1 MRFKMILFEFY
12 NIIIVCVCIQEN
24 PESVEQFFAE
34 YGKAYE
40 QVFNEDD
47 DEEKEE
53 KETGKEEGEV
63 EDEYEAEDKHVDT
76 IMQPETALKVS
87 NIKKTLLDDIK
98 EILDVCSKERSQV
111 ADIARVVI
119 ESEENKEAEN
129 LNTMFLVQ
137 SVIREKNIAP
147 GEWLFNKIGEIQ
159 KYVNGTK
166 YDIVPAMLRGIFSK
180 TACYLTPQDLVKE
193 MGMEA
198 LTGKSKEVKCA
209 GNEDRVT
216 AAENLAKKRLSEMKD
231 FSKSGNSFPEVGL
244 HVKSTVFSDGKR
256 LYMCPLDGCKEGFVS
271 PRTCDVHINRHLGY
285 EYGPCT
291 KCGHTNSSHDSYDK
305 HKCFARVK
313 TGGKCPASRG
323 ETAKK

>member
-1 MRFKMILFEFY
+1 M
-12 NIIIVCVCIQEN
+12 
-24 PESVEQFFAE
+24 
-34 YGKAYE
+34 
-40 QVFNEDD
+40 
-47 DEEKEE
+47 
-53 KETGKEEGEV
+53 
-63 EDEYEAEDKHVDT
+63 DT
-76 IMQPETALKVS
+76 IMQPETTLKVS
-87 NIKKTLLDDIK
+87 NVKKTLLDDIK

-111 ADIARVVI
+111 ADITQVVV
-119 ESEENKEAEN
+119 ESEENKEAKN

-193 MGMEA
+193 MGVEA
-198 LTGKSKEVKCA
+198 LTGKSKEVECA

-231 FSKSGNSFPEVGL
+231 FSKSGNGFPEVGL
-244 HVKSTVFSDGKR
+244 HVKSTVFPDGKR
-256 LYMCPLDGCKEGFVS
+256 LYMCPLDGCTEGFVS
-271 PRTCDVHINRHLGY
+271 PRTCDANINCHLGY

-291 KCGHTNSSHDSYDK
+291 KCGHTNTSRDSYDK
-305 HKCFARVK
+305 HKCFVGVK
-313 TGGKCPASRG
+313 TGGKCPPSRG
-323 ETAKK
+323 KTAKK